1 MRTYFIVMFTISA
14 MFLFIILSG
23 EEKNE
28 LLRKDVLDLK
38 RGLNEEIQE
47 KELIQKTAGELRQI
61 IKKEEADKVD
71 LQRIIQ
77 EAKHKHGSE
86 YLFIQIHCL
95 LKFEH

>member
-1 MRTYFIVMFTISA
+1 MFTISA

-86 YLFIQIHCL
+86 YLYIQIHCL